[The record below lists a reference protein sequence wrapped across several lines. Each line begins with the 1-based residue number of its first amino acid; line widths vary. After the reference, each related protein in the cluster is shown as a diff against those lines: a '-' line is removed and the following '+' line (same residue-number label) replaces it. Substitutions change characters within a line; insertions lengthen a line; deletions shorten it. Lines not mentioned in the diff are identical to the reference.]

1 MSGTTSEFEAIE
13 ARLWSILE
21 PYRGRLEA
29 GSVYGL
35 MTLKWVG
42 TNQHD
47 FFAGVR
53 VAPNHVAF
61 HLMPVYADP
70 HLLDDMSPALRKH
83 LKGKTTFD
91 FTTVDETLFAELTE
105 LTARSF
111 EAYAGAHQ
119 SAPSRPT

>member
-1 MSGTTSEFEAIE
+1 MTPTPAELEAIK
-13 ARLWSILE
+13 AHLWSILE

-29 GSVYGL
+29 GSIYGL

-42 TNQHD
+42 TTQHD

-53 VAPNHVAF
+53 VTPRHVAF

-70 HLLDDMSPALRKH
+70 HLLDDVSPTLRRH

-91 FTTVDETLFAELTE
+91 FTIVDEALFAELAD

-111 EAYAGAHQ
+111 EGYADAHR
-119 SAPSRPT
+119 SAP

>member
-1 MSGTTSEFEAIE
+1 MTATPADYEAIE
-13 ARLWSILE
+13 AHLWSILE

-29 GSVYGL
+29 GSIYGL

-42 TNQHD
+42 TKQHD

-53 VAPNHVAF
+53 LAPKHVAF

-70 HLLDDMSPALRKH
+70 RLLDDVSPALRTH

-91 FTTVDETLFAELTE
+91 FTIVDEALFTELAD

-111 EAYAGAHQ
+111 EAYAVAHRD
-119 SAPSRPT
+119 AP

>member
-1 MSGTTSEFEAIE
+1 MTPTPADFDAIE
-13 ARLWSILE
+13 ARLWAILE

-35 MTLKWVG
+35 VTLKWVG
-42 TNQHD
+42 TKQHD

-70 HLLDDMSPALRKH
+70 HLLDDASPTLRKH
-83 LKGKTTFD
+83 LKGKTTFS
-91 FTTVDETLFAELTE
+91 FTAVDEALFAELE
-105 LTARSF
+105 GLTARSF
-111 EAYAGAHQ
+111 DAYVDAHQ
-119 SAPSRPT
+119 SGP

>member
-1 MSGTTSEFEAIE
+1 MTGTSADFEAIE
-13 ARLWSILE
+13 AHLWSILE
-21 PYRGRLEA
+21 PYRGRLEG

-35 MTLKWVG
+35 VTLKWVG
-42 TNQHD
+42 AKQHD

-53 VAPNHVAF
+53 VAPKHVAF

-70 HLLDDMSPALRKH
+70 RLLDDVSPGLRTH

-91 FTTVDETLFAELTE
+91 FTSVDEALFAELAH

-111 EAYAGAHQ
+111 DAYAAAH
-119 SAPSRPT
+119 RPGR

>member
-1 MSGTTSEFEAIE
+1 MTATPADFEAIE
-13 ARLWSILE
+13 AHLWSILE
-21 PYRGRLEA
+21 PYHGRLEA
-29 GSVYGL
+29 GSIYGL

-42 TNQHD
+42 TKQHH

-53 VAPNHVAF
+53 VAPKHVAF

-70 HLLDDMSPALRKH
+70 RLLDDVSPALRTH

-91 FTTVDETLFAELTE
+91 FTIVDEALFTELAD

-111 EAYAGAHQ
+111 EAYAVAHRA
-119 SAPSRPT
+119 AP

>member
-1 MSGTTSEFEAIE
+1 MTATSADYEAIE

-42 TNQHD
+42 TKQHD

-111 EAYAGAHQ
+111 EA
-119 SAPSRPT
+119 

>member
-1 MSGTTSEFEAIE
+1 MTATSADYEAIE

-42 TNQHD
+42 AKQHD

-111 EAYAGAHQ
+111 EAYADAHQ
-119 SAPSRPT
+119 PAPSRPT